1 MHLDVHTTAHIQIHT
16 HTHMHTHVDTLLHAH
31 MGCGPLVVY
40 PMMEGLLRPIPG
52 CSLWLTLGFG
62 SNAYRL
68 SASMVASR
76 GLRQSHLSTLLAEM
90 FIEVELGVIRCCSFF
105 LHLSQLDA

>member
-1 MHLDVHTTAHIQIHT
+1 MYTQLHTLLTLTCT
-16 HTHMHTHVDTLLHAH
+16 HVWTHSYMHTW
-31 MGCGPLVVY
+31 GCGPLVVY
-40 PMMEGLLRPIPG
+40 PVMEGLLGPIPG
-52 CSLWLTLGFG
+52 CSPWLTLGFG
-62 SNAYRL
+62 SYAYRP

-90 FIEVELGVIRCCSFF
+90 FIEVELGVIRRCSFF